1 MQNEKKIEILENNSK
16 ILIHMFT
23 APRYERN
30 STPKMYNAQLTTS
43 NKQTDK
49 FNHKEADLL
58 NFGQSM
64 H

>member
-1 MQNEKKIEILENNSK
+1 
-16 ILIHMFT
+16 MFT

-49 FNHKEADLL
+49 FNHKEAVLL
-58 NFGQSM
+58 NLGQFM